1 MPPKLKAF
9 SIASLETFF
18 TLEYASPKFVPGGLA
33 LGGALVAAWSASN
46 FIILSLAFFCL
57 GNMS

>member
-18 TLEYASPKFVPGGLA
+18 TPEYASPNFVLRGLA
-33 LGGALVAAWSASN
+33 AGGALVAAWSASN
-46 FIILSLAFFCL
+46 FILLLLAFFRL